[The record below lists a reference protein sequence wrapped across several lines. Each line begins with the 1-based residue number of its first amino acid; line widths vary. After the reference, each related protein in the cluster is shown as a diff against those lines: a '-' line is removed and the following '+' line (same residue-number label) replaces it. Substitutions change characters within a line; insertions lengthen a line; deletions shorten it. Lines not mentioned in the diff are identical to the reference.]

1 MRGIILTRSGN
12 FYLTDT
18 KPDYSKDGKCVS
30 GELIHG
36 GEVSVPLSNV
46 EAVEFYDGYGDA
58 FNRRYSELMDRK
70 RDQK

>member
-18 KPDYSKDGKCVS
+18 KPDYSKDGKFVF
-30 GELIHG
+30 GELAVG

-46 EAVEFYDGYGDA
+46 EAVEFYDNYESA
-58 FNRRYSELMDRK
+58 YAVRYNELTK
-70 RDQK
+70 AKEKK